1 MQSGDMM
8 ITKENILEYLEAVKD
23 PEIPVISLVDLGVI
37 SDIQIF
43 DNEIIV
49 ELTPTFAGCPAI
61 EYMRKNVEEVLQEKG
76 FNVKAVINYNKV
88 WSSDFI
94 SEKGLQKLQ
103 EFGLAKPSK
112 TDEDLLKT
120 FKNVE
125 CPKCHSKNTQLLNP
139 FGPTLCR
146 AIHHCHDC
154 KETFEQFKTV

>member
-1 MQSGDMM
+1 M
-8 ITKENILEYLEAVKD
+8 ITKELILEYLDEVKD

-37 SDIQIF
+37 SDIQIYE
-43 DNEIIV
+43 DNQVTV

-61 EYMRKNVEEVLQEKG
+61 EYMRKNVEDVLQKKG
-76 FNVKAVINYNKV
+76 ILSHAIINYNKV

-94 SEKGLQKLQ
+94 TEKGLKQLQ
-103 EFGLAKPSK
+103 EFGLATPSK
-112 TDEDLLKT
+112 VSDDLLNSLQ
-120 FKNVE
+120 NVE

-154 KETFEQFKTV
+154 KETFEQFKTL